1 MTTKSKL
8 YKTLLYDKQF
18 SRREV
23 IKLSGAG
30 AAIYGLN
37 SLLSSCNTSQI
48 PQTTIGL
55 LLPFSG
61 IYASLG
67 ESIYNGMRI
76 YFDEIQNK
84 VAGNNLFIIA
94 EDTEMKP
101 DVAQQKARKL
111 IEQDNVDLVTGIV
124 STGVLYGLRDYFH
137 NNKKFLI
144 CSNAGGNK
152 ISREMKSPYIWRSS
166 FSNWQPNWPLGIWAY
181 ENVATKV
188 FVSAPD
194 YGAGHNMVDAF
205 SNSFQSAGG
214 KIINKQF
221 TPFPSMGDPAPY
233 ITEIQQSRPQ
243 MVYCFYSGSSAVS
256 FINAYHDFG
265 LSNDIPIVCSGFT
278 VEEDVLPA
286 QGSAALGI
294 KSGLHW
300 ALSLDNPANINFVKK
315 YKNLYDHNANV
326 FAVQGYDTA
335 KIIAEMINEVQ
346 GDSDNI
352 NGMINYLKQVNFES
366 PRGSFGLDANS
377 QNPTQNIYVR
387 EVKEINGN
395 LQNVVIENLGSF
407 TDPGNNSLG

>member
-1 MTTKSKL
+1 
-8 YKTLLYDKQF
+8 
-18 SRREV
+18 
-23 IKLSGAG
+23 
-30 AAIYGLN
+30 
-37 SLLSSCNTSQI
+37 
-48 PQTTIGL
+48 
-55 LLPFSG
+55 
-61 IYASLG
+61 
-67 ESIYNGMRI
+67 
-76 YFDEIQNK
+76 
-84 VAGNNLFIIA
+84 
-94 EDTEMKP
+94 
-101 DVAQQKARKL
+101 
-111 IEQDNVDLVTGIV
+111 
-124 STGVLYGLRDYFH
+124 
-137 NNKKFLI
+137 
-144 CSNAGGNK
+144 
-152 ISREMKSPYIWRSS
+152 MKSPYIWRSS

-346 GDSDNI
+346 GDSDNT